1 MNSHTRPNVNKKN
14 NPMDEEWHQI
24 VKKLISK
31 YARLRLSAEDE
42 ETIKKIANK
51 L

>member
-1 MNSHTRPNVNKKN
+1 MAYVDKKSN
-14 NPMDEEWHQI
+14 IMDEEWHRI
-24 VKKLISK
+24 VKKLMSR

-42 ETIKKIANK
+42 EIIKKIANK

>member
-1 MNSHTRPNVNKKN
+1 MKKER
-14 NPMDEEWHQI
+14 NPMDKEWHEI
-24 VKKLISK
+24 VKKLMSS
-31 YARLRLSAEDE
+31 YARLRLTAEDE

>member
-1 MNSHTRPNVNKKN
+1 MENYSKKS

-24 VKKLISK
+24 VKKLMSK
-31 YARLRLSAEDE
+31 YARLRLTAEDE
-42 ETIKKIANK
+42 ETIKKIASK